1 MKSESKGG
9 TKQRNFRIAV
19 LGHSNVGKSALTVR
33 YLTRRFI
40 GEYHSNSDLLYRQ
53 TVNVQ
58 NSQLD
63 VEIVDVSGET
73 RDCEFP
79 ADLVQWA
86 DVCILVYAVNDRA
99 SFETARRLL
108 ERLSLER
115 KSRSKDEERPVFALI
130 GNKADLEHFRVVAK
144 SEGCESAAE
153 HNCYFAELSVA
164 EDCDEVIKVFETIL
178 VRCRTPT
185 SPSGSLKKEPYFGS
199 TENKSGF
206 TIRKFSVTKILSSL
220 LAKATSNNSSSNS
233 NGGAATSNG
242 TMVVCQPSDLHR
254 NKLVQRR
261 LASH

>member
-1 MKSESKGG
+1 MWLRCRFTISLHGSLKMV
-9 TKQRNFRIAV
+9 QRCFDSV
-19 LGHSNVGKSALTVR
+19 K
-33 YLTRRFI
+33 
-40 GEYHSNSDLLYRQ
+40 DLLYRQ

-79 ADLVQWA
+79 AELVQWA
-86 DVCILVYAVNDRA
+86 DVCILVYAVNDRD

-108 ERLSLER
+108 ERLSQER
-115 KSRSKDEERPVFALI
+115 KSRSKDEERPIFALI

-144 SEGCESAAE
+144 SDGSESAAE

-164 EDCDEVIKVFETIL
+164 EDCDEVIKVFETIML
-178 VRCRTPT
+178 KCRTPT
-185 SPSGSLKKEPYFGS
+185 SPSGPLKKEPYFGTS
-199 TENKSGF
+199 ENKSGF

-220 LAKATSNNSSSNS
+220 IAKATNTSANTSSSGS
-233 NGGAATSNG
+233 TPGNG
-242 TMVVCQPSDLHR
+242 TMVVCQPSDLHK

-261 LASH
+261 LGRVSL